1 MPTWDELLKEHQS
14 YGSTYDI
21 IRRKYLA
28 KLQKVTGRNI
38 IAYYSSFL
46 QKPEL
51 VLQSSINDND
61 KNGFMNSIKQLD
73 VKKGLDLILHTQ
85 GGETAAT
92 ESLVDYLRSIFKTDI
107 RAIVPQIAMSGGTMI
122 ACSCK
127 SIIMGKQSSLGPYDP
142 QYMGVSAHGVIEEFE
157 TAKREIRTDPSTIA
171 VWQPIIAKYNP
182 TLVGECQKS
191 IAWSEKMIRAWLET
205 GMFEGD
211 ANPSQTINKI
221 IQGLGDHATTLSHAR
236 HLSAEKCADMG
247 LKIEKMEDD
256 QKLQDAILS
265 VHHAM
270 MITLAET
277 QAYKIIENHL
287 GKAFVQR
294 AILTV
299 GPPPPR

>member
-1 MPTWDELLKEHQS
+1 MPTWDELLKEVQG
-14 YGSTYDI
+14 YGSTFDI
-21 IRRKYLA
+21 IRRKYLT
-28 KLQKVTGRNI
+28 KLQEVTGRNI

-51 VLQSSINDND
+51 SLQSSINDND
-61 KNGFMNSIKQLD
+61 KNGFMNSIKDLD

-107 RAIVPQIAMSGGTMI
+107 RAIIPQIAMSGGTMI

-127 SIIMGKQSSLGPYDP
+127 SIVMGKQSSLGPYDP
-142 QYMGVSAHGVIEEFE
+142 QYAGVSAHGVIEEFD
-157 TAKREIRTDPSTIA
+157 TAKKEIKIDPSTIA
-171 VWQPIIAKYNP
+171 VWQPIIAKYSP

-191 IAWSEKMIRAWLET
+191 IAWSEKMIRSWLET

-211 ANPSQTINKI
+211 TDPSQTIKNI
-221 IQGLGDHATTLSHAR
+221 IQGLGDHAITLSHAR
-236 HLSAEKCADMG
+236 HLSAEKCANMG
-247 LKIEKMEDD
+247 LKIEKMEDN

-270 MITLAET
+270 MITLTNTE
-277 QAYKIIENHL
+277 AYKIIENHL

-294 AILTV
+294 AILTA
-299 GPPPPR
+299 GPLPPR